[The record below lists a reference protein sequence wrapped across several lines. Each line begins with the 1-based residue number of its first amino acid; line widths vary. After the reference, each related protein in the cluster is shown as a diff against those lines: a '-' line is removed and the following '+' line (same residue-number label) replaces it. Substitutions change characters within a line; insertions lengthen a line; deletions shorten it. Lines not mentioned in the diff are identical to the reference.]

1 MRALRPERVASC
13 PRVASASIALSVALL
28 ITLSVVSSSNL
39 GIAVGS
45 VARALPVAAGDIAAQ
60 RTALARMPARY
71 VAVTTLAHGEDIGAA
86 LRRLGF
92 ADTALQRAL
101 RRDARA
107 GPSRALGT
115 VGAGDDIQLHYDER
129 RRLRALVVQLEDP
142 APAPGAVAASPGS
155 FAGPMA
161 NAVAGVRRIA
171 VERAASGRFTVS
183 ESFHPY
189 DVYWRSRSG
198 VIGTGF
204 FTSMARA
211 GVPGQIVAGTLRL
224 FRDRIDFRH
233 GFRPGDAFRLIH
245 EQLASDM
252 GSPRP
257 GRILAVELQ
266 ARGSWHR
273 AIWHRPAH
281 GPDMRWR
288 DDGPAA
294 PAMPTT
300 LPALAGEGRY
310 LTFEGAPLHGE
321 TAWQMPVRASTAGA
335 RISSAFG
342 MRIHPLSGYSRH
354 HQGIDLAAPRGTPV
368 VAAADGTIV
377 FAGWRNGYGR
387 LLVVRHAPPYSTYYA
402 HLDGFAPGIRAGR
415 PVARGEPLGRVGST
429 GDATGPH
436 LHFELRA
443 ADRPVDP
450 TLALR
455 QSTPTPTLHGDALRA
470 FRHDA
475 RPLLAQ
481 IARLRTLPTDRE
493 S

>member
-1 MRALRPERVASC
+1 
-13 PRVASASIALSVALL
+13 
-28 ITLSVVSSSNL
+28 
-39 GIAVGS
+39 
-45 VARALPVAAGDIAAQ
+45 
-60 RTALARMPARY
+60 
-71 VAVTTLAHGEDIGAA
+71 

-92 ADTALQRAL
+92 ADPALQHAL

-107 GPSRALGT
+107 GPLRA
-115 VGAGDDIQLHYDER
+115 VGAGNDMQLRYDER
-129 RRLRALVVQLEDP
+129 RRLRALIVQIEDP
-142 APAPGAVAASPGS
+142 APATGAGAGSPNSSTGS
-155 FAGPMA
+155 PARS
-161 NAVAGVRRIA
+161 VAGVRRIA

-183 ESFHPY
+183 ESFRPY

-198 VIGTGF
+198 VIETGF

-252 GSPRP
+252 GPNRP

-281 GPDMRWR
+281 VPDAPDVPWR
-288 DDGPAA
+288 DAGPV
-294 PAMPTT
+294 AMPTT
-300 LPALAGEGRY
+300 LPAFGGAGRY

-321 TAWQMPVRASTAGA
+321 HRETAWHMPVQAPNAGA
-335 RISSAFG
+335 RLSSAFG
-342 MRIHPLSGYSRH
+342 TRIHPLSGYSRQ

-368 VAAADGTIV
+368 VAAAGGTIT

-415 PVARGEPLGRVGST
+415 SVARGEPLGRVGST

-436 LHFELRA
+436 LHFELRV
-443 ADRPVDP
+443 ADQPVDP

-455 QSTPTPTLHGDALRA
+455 QSTPTLQGDALRA
-470 FRHDA
+470 FRRDA

-481 IARLRTLPTDRE
+481 IARLRILPADRE